1 MDLVDRPANRPELC
15 SHSARAMS
23 FKYKKTTPKAL
34 RWPHPDSFSI
44 TPAILASAGYFHDP
58 VESEPDRTTC
68 WMCGEATKDWVASDD
83 PWLVHLEWAPNCPF
97 ARIAILDRQRDTQ
110 VPAWPDLLHQPWGPT
125 AEWFPRGQTMI
136 EARLATFCGKSGQ
149 WRHEGLEGLPTRID
163 LARAGF
169 HFAPNSI
176 KKGRKVEI
184 DDTTSCCYCRR
195 TVSEWEAGDD
205 PVSIHLKK
213 GPCIFFTAT
222 PPPEAKTKPES
233 SRKASTTTAKKTPA
247 TRKPSSTVQD
257 DAILEESTN
266 APLDL
271 RSSRGVSKKGT
282 SVTSA
287 SGKSSRP
294 TRKGIASSTVT
305 SPSRDQSPAGA
316 RESSLPAPA
325 PSRQKHPRAA
335 HKTSVS
341 ASHILS
347 SPDPI
352 EISLKP
358 PVSLS
363 QNNKLSRSTSRPP
376 STAPNS
382 RGPLNHTGAPVS
394 RTRTRATS
402 NSSGINEHQTSVVK
416 LTTNVVNVLPD
427 VDEHQNIESSHTK
440 PKSRKTKAKPVD
452 DLPDL
457 PSKPVSPP
465 VKPLKTRTAV
475 PAETQDS
482 ISPNPEQQDKQPFSN
497 CRAAHDRSN
506 HDSHHT
512 SVPSSSLQAQS
523 HHSNNGYDPK
533 APQLYTGILPVA
545 PKPTTR
551 TPAPSAKTQQ
561 KPTNI
566 KSSTPL
572 SPTRD
577 TAPLPGVVDEAEA
590 TALMDE
596 YFGSS
601 QPTPIPP
608 GWLANPYNPSRP
620 FPPLTEQ
627 EAAMGLEEYFAYRA
641 EQEEAEFLAWVEEK
655 RMRPWLK
662 RVEEGR
668 QMIEELIR
676 TSEEGKIYARNKK
689 DQNEN
694 VNKKKL
700 NGNKPKTVGS

>member
-15 SHSARAMS
+15 SHSARAVS
-23 FKYKKTTPKAL
+23 FKCKKTTPKAL
-34 RWPHPDSFSI
+34 RWPHPDSFSL
-44 TPAILASAGYFHDP
+44 TPEILASAGYFHDP

-110 VPAWPDLLHQPWGPT
+110 VPAWPDLIHQPWGPT
-125 AEWFPRGQTMI
+125 ASWFPRGQTMI
-136 EARLATFCGKSGQ
+136 EARLATFCGKAGQ

-169 HFAPNSI
+169 HFAPNSF
-176 KKGRKVEI
+176 KKGRKLEI

-195 TVSEWEAGDD
+195 TVSDWEAGDD

-213 GPCIFFTAT
+213 GPCIFFTAI
-222 PPPEAKTKPES
+222 PPPETKAKPES
-233 SRKASTTTAKKTPA
+233 SRKASNSTAKKTPA
-247 TRKPSSTVQD
+247 TRKPASSVQD
-257 DAILEESTN
+257 DAIPESTA

-294 TRKGIASSTVT
+294 ARKGIASSTVT
-305 SPSRDQSPAGA
+305 SPTRDQSPAGA
-316 RESSLPAPA
+316 RESSPPIPA

-363 QNNKLSRSTSRPP
+363 QTNKLSRSTSRPP
-376 STAPNS
+376 STAPNT
-382 RGPLNHTGAPVS
+382 RGPVNHTSAPAS

-402 NSSGINEHQTSVVK
+402 NSSGINENQTSVVK
-416 LTTNVVNVLPD
+416 IATNLVNVLPE
-427 VDEHQNIESSHTK
+427 VDEDQNTESSHTQ
-440 PKSRKTKAKPVD
+440 PKNRKTKPKPVD
-452 DLPDL
+452 DVQDL
-457 PSKPVSPP
+457 VSKPVSVPA
-465 VKPLKTRTAV
+465 KASKTRKAA
-475 PAETQDS
+475 PSKTQES
-482 ISPNPEQQDKQPFSN
+482 IPSNPERQSKNPLSN
-497 CRAAHDRSN
+497 SHAAGDHSN
-506 HDSHHT
+506 YESHHGPG
-512 SVPSSSLQAQS
+512 PSSSVHIQLHQS
-523 HHSNNGYDPK
+523 TNGYDPK

-545 PKPTTR
+545 PKPTR
-551 TPAPSAKTQQ
+551 TPAPSAKIPKQN
-561 KPTNI
+561 PTTI
-566 KSSTPL
+566 RSPLPL
-572 SPTRD
+572 SPKRD
-577 TAPLPGVVDEAEA
+577 TAPVPGAVDEAEA
-590 TALMDE
+590 TALLEE
-596 YFGSS
+596 YFSSS
-601 QPTPIPP
+601 QPASIPP
-608 GWLANPYNPSRP
+608 GWLANLYNPSRP

-676 TSEEGKIYARNKK
+676 TSEEGKIYGNKK
-689 DQNEN
+689 KDKNVN

-700 NGNKPKTVGS
+700 NGIKSKGVES